1 MRTSSIT
8 KSGLFLAFA
17 LMSMSLFAQQ
27 YGAIDYFRNYD
38 KSGINVFETTK
49 ESAVPY
55 DGFKLK
61 ISGGFTTQ
69 FQSLSHSNNA
79 DVVLKD
85 NTLTSTTGDSV
96 DINALYPLVGGFNLP
111 TANLIISAQLAD
123 GIYVNLENYMSARH
137 HNEFWVKG
145 GYIQIDKLPMFGNPQ
160 WFTDNFTVRIGQME
174 NNYGDAHFY
183 RTDNANGILNPFVG
197 ENIMDAFATEMG
209 GEFYYKPS
217 NGIIAMLGVSNG
229 LLNSAMSEFIPV
241 GDSVAVARKPSIY
254 GKLGFDKQL
263 TDDLRVRLTSS
274 IYMNSGT
281 SRNTLYGGDRAGSR
295 YYWVGE
301 GSYYLAPALTATSFV
316 NKAFSGR
323 IDPGFSTNVQSI
335 MINPFVKF
343 MGLEVFATYEMAK
356 GSSSLTSTTDT
367 VDRSFNQMAVSALY
381 RFLKDEQAYV
391 GVRYNTVKGQLAG
404 YTEADGDNGNI
415 TVNRL
420 QVAAGWFPTENL
432 LLKLEYVNQDYLDF
446 KTSDIRSDLNF
457 NGVVVEACVGF

>member
-17 LMSMSLFAQQ
+17 LMTMSLFAQQ
-27 YGAIDYFRNYD
+27 YGDIDYFRNYD

-49 ESAVPY
+49 ESVAPY
-55 DGFKLK
+55 TGFKMK

-69 FQSLSHSNNA
+69 FQNISHSNNA
-79 DVVLKD
+79 DISLKD
-85 NTLTSTTGDSV
+85 NTLTSTAGDSV
-96 DINALYPLVGGFNLP
+96 NINALYPLVGGFNLP

-123 GIYVNLENYMSARH
+123 GIYVSLENYMSSRH

-197 ENIMDAFATEMG
+197 ENIMDAFVTEMG

-229 LLNSAMSEFIPV
+229 LLNSAMSQFVTVE
-241 GDSVAVARKPSIY
+241 GDSVARKPSIY
-254 GKLGFDKQL
+254 GKLGYDKQL
-263 TDDLRVRLTSS
+263 NDDLRVRLTGSV
-274 IYMNSGT
+274 YMNGGT

-301 GSYYLAPALTATSFV
+301 GSYYMAPALTATSFV
-316 NKAFSGR
+316 NRAFSGR
-323 IDPGFSTNVQSI
+323 IDPGFSTNVTAI
-335 MINPFVKF
+335 MINPFIKF
-343 MGLEVFATYEMAK
+343 MGLEVFGTYEIAS
-356 GSSSLTSTTDT
+356 GSASLTSTTDT
-367 VDRSFNQMAVSALY
+367 VDRSFNQLAVSALY
-381 RFLKDEQAYV
+381 RFLENEQAYI
-391 GVRYNTVKGQLAG
+391 GVRYNTVTGRLAG
-404 YTEADGDNGNI
+404 YSDTDGDINVSRYQI
-415 TVNRL
+415 
-420 QVAAGWFPTENL
+420 AAGWFPTENL
-432 LLKLEYVNQDYLDF
+432 LLKLEYVNQDYADF
-446 KTSDIRSDLNF
+446 KTSDIRSELNF
-457 NGVVVEACVGF
+457 KGVVVEACVGF